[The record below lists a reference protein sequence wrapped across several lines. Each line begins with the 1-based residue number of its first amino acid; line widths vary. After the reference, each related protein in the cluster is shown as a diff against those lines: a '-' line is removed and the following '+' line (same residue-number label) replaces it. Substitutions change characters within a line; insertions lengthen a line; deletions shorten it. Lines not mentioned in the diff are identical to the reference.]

1 MTEIKTMTT
10 EETQDCPT
18 MQVRIDKTTYIVKLH
33 FNENAKE
40 TFEDKI
46 KRLIQDEVLKMVGA

>member
-1 MTEIKTMTT
+1 MTEIKTMTA

-18 MQVRIDKTTYIVKLH
+18 MQVRIGTTTYIVKLH

-40 TFEDKI
+40 TLEDKI
-46 KRLIQDEVLKMVGA
+46 KRLIQDEVLKMAGA

>member
-1 MTEIKTMTT
+1 MTEIKTMTA

-18 MQVRIDKTTYIVKLH
+18 MQVRIGKTTYIVRLH

-40 TFEDKI
+40 TLEDKI
-46 KRLIQDEVLKMVGA
+46 KRLIQDEVLKMAGA

>member
-1 MTEIKTMTT
+1 MTEIKTMTA

-18 MQVRIDKTTYIVKLH
+18 MQVRIGKTTYIVKLH

-40 TFEDKI
+40 TLEDKI
-46 KRLIQDEVLKMVGA
+46 KRLIQEEVLKMVGA

>member
-1 MTEIKTMTT
+1 MTEIKTMTA

-18 MQVRIDKTTYIVKLH
+18 MQVRIGKTTYIVRLH

-40 TFEDKI
+40 TLEDKI
-46 KRLIQDEVLKMVGA
+46 KRLIQDEVMKM